1 MCRKKI
7 PCILTVSCATSNS
20 DRPLPLDGRS
30 QGKKK
35 WAEGSP
41 NGVQHKK
48 LTCDLVW
55 ELGGYTK
62 WNMTW
67 SPGSHLFSWHLGWLE
82 SLNWWQGTRI
92 STQWGEC
99 TCEWGWGRGSR
110 LWGCRISW
118 TKWHH
123 EWLFELTRRH
133 SWCHLVQVILHP
145 QRQEPHPQLP
155 FTGALPS
162 LGLNPYALP
171 PLQGFE
177 PS

>member
-1 MCRKKI
+1 MLSLPGGLSHWNCWKSSSLGLLGTL
-7 PCILTVSCATSNS
+7 LTKQNQVMPFTHWQA
-20 DRPLPLDGRS
+20 
-30 QGKKK
+30 
-35 WAEGSP
+35 
-41 NGVQHKK
+41 KK

-145 QRQEPHPQLP
+145 QRLEPHPQLP